1 VRLKSWRALPVLILF
16 LALPAAAAPPV
27 PRGPEIQVNTNTLA
41 YHYFP
46 KVAVFPDGGFVVVWT
61 AGPKFYET
69 GRRVIHARLF
79 DSKGKPTSGEFR
91 LIDRVDG
98 SQAPDQ
104 VVADRDGSFL
114 VVWTELTPRGQSSV
128 FVRRF
133 NRNGAPRGEQ
143 IRVHG
148 GGALNRY
155 DGVVAVGSDGRFAVG
170 WQTDVDV
177 EDPGA
182 YTNAMARIFAADGT
196 PVTREILLSAG
207 TPGIG
212 DDNIF
217 AFPTGLALA
226 PDGTLSA
233 LVQYYALPNCLETH
247 LVQRK
252 PRGGLQS
259 QSLNVGFNC
268 VLSDYYG
275 SSLAMSRDGSVIAT
289 WSEFQAIAQRFA
301 PDGTP
306 RGDRFQVGRNAVD
319 VQIYTSVAAQAD
331 GSFIIVWTDVEG
343 PDGGLLSGIFGRAFA
358 ADGTPLTR
366 DLRINTTTENY
377 HYGSAIAAHR
387 RGPVV
392 VVWGQIAQE
401 ERADIFARVLS
412 ANP

>member
-306 RGDRFQVGRNAVD
+306 RGDRNAVD